1 MCYLQQV
8 RQILTTCRNYL
19 VYELSNKTQSELG
32 AFMHNVPIL
41 IMALA
46 ILTTGCSTMRESL
59 TLGISTGAATGAVA
73 GASLNKNKG
82 KGALQGALVGGAIS
96 GIASYFLH
104 KGLKKR
110 DQKTRRETLFNLDKF
125 GVDYPKNY
133 SRGNGPGLSMPVVE
147 SEWVDTQV
155 KGKKLVEG
163 HRVWIISEE
172 PQWIPNSELK
182 KEKK

>member
-1 MCYLQQV
+1 
-8 RQILTTCRNYL
+8 
-19 VYELSNKTQSELG
+19 
-32 AFMHNVPIL
+32 MHRVPIL
-41 IMALA
+41 IMIIA
-46 ILTTGCSTMRESL
+46 IMTTGCSTMRESL

-73 GASLNKNKG
+73 GASLNKNSG

-96 GIASYFLH
+96 GIASYFIH

-133 SRGNGPGLSMPVVE
+133 STGNGPGLSMPVVE

-172 PQWIPNSELK
+172 PRWIPNSELK

>member
-1 MCYLQQV
+1 
-8 RQILTTCRNYL
+8 
-19 VYELSNKTQSELG
+19 
-32 AFMHNVPIL
+32 MHRVPIL
-41 IMALA
+41 VMVIAIM
-46 ILTTGCSTMRESL
+46 TTGCSTMRESL

-73 GASLNKNKG
+73 GASLNKNSG

-96 GIASYFLH
+96 GIASYFIH

-125 GVDYPKNY
+125 GIDYPKNY
-133 SRGNGPGLSMPVVE
+133 STGNGPGLSMPVVE